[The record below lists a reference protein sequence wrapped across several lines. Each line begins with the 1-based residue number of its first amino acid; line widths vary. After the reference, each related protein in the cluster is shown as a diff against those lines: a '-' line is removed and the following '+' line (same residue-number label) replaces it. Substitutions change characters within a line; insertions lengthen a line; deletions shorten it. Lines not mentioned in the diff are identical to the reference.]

1 MGILELITH
10 KKEIEEIYS
19 KAESIQNNSINRFNY
34 AKEMAESK
42 LEEYGEQKVLV
53 FGNCISNFCSVFK
66 TFKNVEIKEIGL
78 NGNQIIKFDTGKQLA
93 IIEENSKYL
102 NDLLKIG
109 LVSIG
114 ASTLTSLAAFGGAK
128 MIAGTAVGTKVAGF
142 ATKSAATK
150 AVVVASFMFVP
161 AIIVFGIFAGIKGKE
176 KLAKAK
182 SDLAKVEAETKKT
195 DMYSRVYEEI
205 VEVLNNY
212 SNFVSS
218 FKTKYVKVLDRLKEI
233 STIYQKDDNGNINFS
248 SLSETDQRTLHL
260 SWLMTQLYYGV
271 LKQPLINEEG
281 KVIQESK
288 TALVEAQNAYI
299 QIKKQYPSEVSK
311 VAENPKEAAKGWL
324 IVSFVTFG
332 IFLALTIYCF
342 YEDRVFCGLALTTVT
357 VVSFPFSIFLKKMST
372 RLKILI
378 RVLRMIVTVVGA
390 IFALIYLF
398 NR

>member
-150 AVVVASFMFVP
+150 AVVVTSFMFVP

-233 STIYQKDDNGNINFS
+233 STIYQKDDNGNIDFS

-288 TALVEAQNAYI
+288 TALVEAQTAYI
-299 QIKKQYPSEVSK
+299 QIKKQYPAEVSK

-342 YEDRVFCGLALTTVT
+342 YEDRVFVAWLL
-357 VVSFPFSIFLKKMST
+357 
-372 RLKILI
+372 RL
-378 RVLRMIVTVVGA
+378 
-390 IFALIYLF
+390 
-398 NR
+398 